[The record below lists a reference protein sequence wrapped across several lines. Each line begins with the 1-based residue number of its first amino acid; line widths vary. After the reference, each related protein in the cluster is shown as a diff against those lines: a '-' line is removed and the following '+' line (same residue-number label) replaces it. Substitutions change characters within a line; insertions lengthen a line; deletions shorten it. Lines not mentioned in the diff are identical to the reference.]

1 MEQTAVNKKISY
13 LIVTWNN
20 EKIIADCIDT
30 LFQFSPWENEVIVV
44 DNDSADATCEV
55 IRSRYGD
62 KVKLIEAGENLGFS
76 RANNLALKHATG
88 DYIFYTNPDVIFIED
103 VVTPM
108 LERLDS
114 DPEVGIVSPMLLYK
128 DKRYQDSTCNYPGVS
143 KLFWDD
149 LHFYKLLPE
158 HLQVKYAQ
166 AQYRKGGDRF
176 VDWTY
181 GAAQLCRA
189 EDVREVGGYPD
200 YYFMYGEDC
209 AFCMSMLDKLGKRT
223 YYLGSAKLI
232 HLGGYSENQV
242 LNSRK
247 PMYVTKANLYFV
259 KKYKSKAAFTGYSI
273 LLVCVAMLKHL
284 IFGLKC
290 LIRRSQKNLNGRIKW
305 GVTWKTV
312 LRWRGE
318 LK

>member
-1 MEQTAVNKKISY
+1 MKKKISY

-20 EKIIADCIDT
+20 EQIIMDCIDT
-30 LFQFSPWENEVIVV
+30 LLQFSPMENEVIVV
-44 DNDSADATCEV
+44 DNDSKDDTCGV
-55 IRSRYGD
+55 IRRRYAD
-62 KVKLIEAGENLGFS
+62 RVKLIEAGENLGFS
-76 RANNLALKHATG
+76 KANNLALQHATG
-88 DYIFYTNPDVIFIED
+88 DYIFYTNPDVIYIED
-103 VVTPM
+103 IVTPM
-108 LERLDS
+108 VEILDS
-114 DPEVGIVSPMLLYK
+114 HPEVGVVSPMLLYK
-128 DKRYQDSTCNYPGVS
+128 DMSYQVSTCNFPGVS
-143 KLFWDD
+143 KLLWDD
-149 LHFYKLLPE
+149 MHFYKLLPE
-158 HLQVKYAQ
+158 AMQAKRAQ

-200 YYFMYGEDC
+200 HYFMYGEDC
-209 AFCMSMLDKLGKRT
+209 AFCMSMLDKLGKGT

-232 HLGGYSENQV
+232 HLGGYSEGQV

-259 KKYKSKAAFTGYSI
+259 KKYRTRAAFTGYSI

-284 IFGLKC
+284 IFSVKC
-290 LIRRSQKNLNGRIKW
+290 LISRNQKNVNGRIKW
-305 GVTWKTV
+305 SVTWKTV